1 MAIAR
6 GINKSLD
13 MSLKD
18 RIQYLKQYNISYT
31 EQGFKMFKFNVGSA
45 VQGKDQAI
53 STARAFVV
61 LYQVGFNNLKL
72 RSTAKS
78 NTETTYV
85 ITAESFTDAEYDTHT
100 EAVHAACVT
109 LEQDCIAYTQSNEGF
124 LIGPKAADWG
134 GTFNPEYFIK

>member
-13 MSLKD
+13 MPLKD

-45 VQGKDQAI
+45 VQGKDKAI
-53 STARAFVV
+53 STARAFIV

-72 RSTAKS
+72 VRSAQS

-85 ITAESFTDAEYDTHT
+85 ITADSFTDAEYDTHV
-100 EAVHAACVT
+100 EAVHAACIT
-109 LEQDCIAYTQSNEGF
+109 LEQDCIAYTQSDEGF
-124 LIGPKAADWG
+124 LVGPKSVEWG